1 MSRPSASTK
10 VIHNLACVS
19 TMEKHFHILRA
30 KFILCPFTLPDD
42 ALLSCFLP
50 LFQSY
55 YVSPTVRAVHH
66 FSVLYFALSS
76 LAADLCRCSQVQ
88 NGSSAQK
95 PSFGPNWWILRASLF
110 WIPKFKHWSHPLI
123 SCDTHRAELMHLLR
137 YRLTTWRVPPTVPLS
152 VSPLG

>member
-1 MSRPSASTK
+1 MAYPSFLPFLKWNRVWRSFASLVTIIGYRSLPKTVLYGSSMMFRPSASTK

-76 LAADLCRCSQVQ
+76 HAADLFRCSQVQ

-95 PSFGPNWWILRASLF
+95 PSFGPNW
-110 WIPKFKHWSHPLI
+110 
-123 SCDTHRAELMHLLR
+123 
-137 YRLTTWRVPPTVPLS
+137 
-152 VSPLG
+152 